1 MLKKLLR
8 DYLWNWKPGRLKELY
23 RTKSNQ
29 AFMIVLL
36 PLYMGLGL
44 AGEDNTASDVIMECA
59 LLIPMAVVYYSI
71 LLHPLRLPKMYY
83 LCPMTRQERLT
94 YVRHS
99 YLVQSAVH
107 MILFLCGLA
116 VLVVLVPVSH
126 VHILSFLLLFLDDLL
141 VSVLVLPGEQDDT
154 GWIYTVALP
163 IGYLFLNMV
172 QLVVLSDDK
181 SHWFALA
188 ASYAVFLLVEV
199 PMFIGYM
206 KHIRRQLADVGSYEG
221 GQ

>member
-1 MLKKLLR
+1 
-8 DYLWNWKPGRLKELY
+8 
-23 RTKSNQ
+23 
-29 AFMIVLL
+29 MIVLL
-36 PLYMGLGL
+36 PLYMGIGL
-44 AGEDNTASDVIMECA
+44 AGEDNTASDLIMECA

-99 YLVQSAVH
+99 YFVQSAAH
-107 MILFLCGLA
+107 MLLFLCGL
-116 VLVVLVPVSH
+116 VVL

>member
-1 MLKKLLR
+1 
-8 DYLWNWKPGRLKELY
+8 
-23 RTKSNQ
+23 
-29 AFMIVLL
+29 
-36 PLYMGLGL
+36 
-44 AGEDNTASDVIMECA
+44 
-59 LLIPMAVVYYSI
+59 
-71 LLHPLRLPKMYY
+71 
-83 LCPMTRQERLT
+83 MTRQERLT

-99 YLVQSAVH
+99 YFVQSAAH
-107 MILFLCGLA
+107 MTIFLCGLA
-116 VLVVLVPVSH
+116 VLVVLVPVSN